1 MDARAGKELK
11 IYEAGIE
18 SRGTNEARDI
28 CTGKIKIEI
37 LSDGSLFADELM
49 PDRQATEQDVD
60 EALGVSANAT
70 RTTNAKL
77 FPTIYVPKRNFD
89 VYNSR

>member
-11 IYEAGIE
+11 IYEAGVE

-28 CTGKIKIEI
+28 CTGERKIEI

-49 PDRQATEQDVD
+49 PDRQGTEQDVD
-60 EALGVSANAT
+60 EALVSANAT

-77 FPTIYVPKRNFD
+77 FPTIDVPNRNFD